1 MVATD
6 PAGHPLTIPFNAVA
20 AAIGAASSGAT
31 PTGLAAA
38 TGLPASTVAGGAV
51 PYMPVTLGN
60 EPPTF
65 VTDGAGRLMMVAFT
79 P

>member
-1 MVATD
+1 
-6 PAGHPLTIPFNAVA
+6 
-20 AAIGAASSGAT
+20 
-31 PTGLAAA
+31 
-38 TGLPASTVAGGAV
+38 
-51 PYMPVTLGN
+51 MPVTLGN